1 MISQDEQKDT
11 QKQLFSKLLK
21 IKQDGAK
28 IEADFW
34 ITLIPGW
41 GELFSQ

>member
-11 QKQLFSKLLK
+11 QKQVFSK
-21 IKQDGAK
+21 IKQDAAK

-34 ITLIPGW
+34 MNFDSRL
-41 GELFSQ
+41 E